1 MVPPGCSQG
10 HWLPGP
16 KGAAALG
23 QSKCVSGDCLRLG
36 VGCPALLR
44 VWPLRPFPSWR
55 QTLACS
61 ASWERNDPQSED
73 LIRHF
78 PQKDLGGNDNG
89 TPTSSLTSLSQS
101 ERCPCRASLRARGER
116 QEWNQ
121 RPLALGAQPGTSLEA
136 AVEEG
141 WNGGEPSLGG
151 RRGRGALEG
160 YVKGYFVNLANY
172 VTRT

>member
-23 QSKCVSGDCLRLG
+23 QSKCVSGGCLRLG

-44 VWPLRPFPSWR
+44 VWPLRPFASWR

-101 ERCPCRASLRARGER
+101 ERCPCRASLRARGDDR
-116 QEWNQ
+116 S
-121 RPLALGAQPGTSLEA
+121 GTSVPWLSGRSLAPRWRPPWRRDGMAGSPPGGAGGAGGPA
-136 AVEEG
+136 ARAG
-141 WNGGEPSLGG
+141 CIC
-151 RRGRGALEG
+151 
-160 YVKGYFVNLANY
+160 
-172 VTRT
+172 